1 RRVTTRV
8 GRTRRLPPRSST
20 LPTYSWL
27 SPPPLGP
34 LRPTSPLICSAPR
47 LARHLRW
54 YSPPPPKG
62 WLPDPCLLLQF
73 LALCRFSPVLGYF
86 SALGQGF
93 LFRFPWFILF
103 VRPVAE
109 FVKVLTA
116 RGGREVSFV
125 TGYLGLRFSLRHS

>member
-1 RRVTTRV
+1 MSGFV
-8 GRTRRLPPRSST
+8 
-20 LPTYSWL
+20 
-27 SPPPLGP
+27 
-34 LRPTSPLICSAPR
+34 
-47 LARHLRW
+47 
-54 YSPPPPKG
+54 
-62 WLPDPCLLLQF
+62 
-73 LALCRFSPVLGYF
+73 

-93 LFRFPWFILF
+93 LFSFPWFILF